1 MTKKK
6 TVFKEI
12 NKIINLT
19 QQQSRQIL
27 QMLEDLRSINANTD
41 EKVPLDYEQ
50 ICKLDGMEFQLA
62 SIVGAK
68 VECEHGHYTR
78 WSGSYEYT

>member
-1 MTKKK
+1 MTKK
-6 TVFKEI
+6 VKEI
-12 NKIINLT
+12 NKILNLT
-19 QQQSRQIL
+19 QQESKQIL
-27 QMLEDLRSINANTD
+27 QILEDLRSINAQTD
-41 EKVPLDYEQ
+41 DKCPIDYEM

-78 WSGSYEYT
+78 WSGAYEYK

>member
-6 TVFKEI
+6 IEV
-12 NKIINLT
+12 NKILNLT
-19 QQQSRQIL
+19 KHQAKQLL

-41 EKVPLDYEQ
+41 DKCSIDYEM
-50 ICKLDGMEFQLA
+50 ICKLDAMEFQLA

-78 WSGSYEYT
+78 WSGAYEYK

>member
-1 MTKKK
+1 MAKKI
-6 TVFKEI
+6 KEI
-12 NKIINLT
+12 HKILNLT
-19 QQQSRQIL
+19 KHQAKQIL
-27 QMLEDLRSINANTD
+27 DILEDLRSINANTD

-62 SIVGAK
+62 SIVGAT

-78 WSGSYEYT
+78 WSGSYTYKT